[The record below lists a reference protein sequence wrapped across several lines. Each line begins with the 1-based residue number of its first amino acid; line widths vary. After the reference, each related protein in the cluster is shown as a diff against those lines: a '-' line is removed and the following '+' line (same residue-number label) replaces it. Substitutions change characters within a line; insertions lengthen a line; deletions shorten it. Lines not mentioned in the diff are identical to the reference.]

1 VQVTDTGVTPNK
13 VHVAEFIVFHDNNGV
28 STQAYVIQ
36 YGIGSNTGEL
46 GIWDAA
52 YNTGII
58 TLQFTPNYIPGALTV
73 KTVRTAI
80 TV

>member
-46 GIWDAA
+46 GTWDAV
-52 YNTGII
+52 YNTGVI
-58 TLQFTPNYIPGALTV
+58 TLQFTPNYTPGALTV